1 MKSVHMF
8 IGGRA
13 VDGSTTLPVINPA
26 TEQVIAQCPR
36 ADLAQLN
43 AAVAAAKAAFPE
55 WSQTSIELRRAL
67 LMKIADGVEA
77 RGNEIAEMLTLEQ
90 GKPLPHAQGE
100 VAGSVFFIRSLA
112 SIELHEKVLAE
123 DAAGKFIEHR
133 TPLGVVA
140 AITPWNFPISLI
152 TVKAIPALLAGN
164 TIVAKPAPTTP
175 LSSLH
180 MADVFNEYL
189 PAGVFNIIV
198 DNNDLGAE
206 LTAHPDVA
214 KVSFT
219 GSTSTGKKV
228 MASAASSLKRV
239 TLELGGNDAAIV
251 LDDVDPKL
259 AAKQLFE
266 GAMVNSG
273 QVCLAIKR
281 AYVPASMYEAI
292 CAELARLADAAVV
305 GDGMA
310 PGTQFG
316 PIQNKMQYD
325 RVKSLI
331 ADASVRGKVL
341 SGGDVEGPGYF
352 IRPTIVRDVADD
364 SRVVREEQFGPVL
377 PVMAYTDVNDAIR
390 RANDT
395 DYGLGGTVWAT
406 DTKRALEVA
415 RQVNSGIVWVN
426 CHMNISPLIA
436 TGGAKQSGIGL
447 ELGLE
452 GLEEFT
458 QRHLVYAAN

>member
-1 MKSVHMF
+1 MF

-13 VDGSTTLPVINPA
+13 VEGSTALPVINPA

-36 ADLAQLN
+36 ADLVQLN
-43 AAVAAAKAAFPE
+43 AAVAAAKAAFPA
-55 WSQTSIELRRAL
+55 WSQTRIETRRAL

-90 GKPLPHAQGE
+90 GKPLPHAHGE
-100 VAGSVFFIRSLA
+100 VAGSVFFMRSLA

-152 TVKAIPALLAGN
+152 TVKAIPALLTGN
-164 TIVAKPAPTTP
+164 TVVAKPAPTTP

-180 MADVFNEYL
+180 IAEVFNEYL

-228 MASAASSLKRV
+228 MANAASSLKRV

-251 LDDVDPKL
+251 LDDVDPKA

-266 GAMVNSG
+266 GAMMNSG

-305 GDGMA
+305 GDGMK

-341 SGGDVEGPGYF
+341 AGGDVEGPGYF

-415 RQVNSGIVWVN
+415 RRINSGIVWVN